1 LDFVTNIISLGVFLF
16 FTLLLILCFT
26 ALTTI
31 ALLGCYVSYR
41 LIYHVRAE
49 DGQGMRGWANETK
62 ERFVPAGVQQYAA
75 GVQQYAANAQKRA
88 TDYYSAAKDRS
99 LKTEQM

>member
-1 LDFVTNIISLGVFLF
+1 LDFVTKISIGVFLF

-26 ALTTI
+26 ALATTT
-31 ALLGCYVSYR
+31 LLGCHVFYR

-49 DGQGMRGWANETK
+49 DGQGVRGWANETK
-62 ERFVPAGVQQYAA
+62 ERLVPPGVQQYAA
-75 GVQQYAANAQKRA
+75 GVKQYAANAQKQA